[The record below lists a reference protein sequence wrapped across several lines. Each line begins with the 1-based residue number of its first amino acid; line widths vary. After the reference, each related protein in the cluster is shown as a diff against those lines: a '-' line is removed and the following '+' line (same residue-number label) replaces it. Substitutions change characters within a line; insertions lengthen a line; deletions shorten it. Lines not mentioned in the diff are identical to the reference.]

1 MTIIVRIA
9 GFILGA
15 AVGYQVTAWVAT
27 QLEPLRHVRI
37 EAVVGGLLVGAL
49 LGLVFAGWIWRWF
62 ERVMGWVLN
71 RLANV
76 SLRDVALGVLGLG
89 SGLVLAFLVGY
100 PLARI
105 PGVGNYLALAAAI
118 ALAYLGYHLVMQRRD
133 EVTST
138 LSRVDR
144 SSRGGVKGRGVP
156 KVLDTSVIIDGR
168 VADVV
173 TSGFLEGPLLVTRAV
188 LSELQRI
195 ADSSDTL
202 RRNRGRRGL
211 DVLRRLQQELQ
222 AVQIVE
228 DAKDSGPE
236 VDGSLVALA
245 KNVRGWIVTNDFN
258 LNKVAELQGI
268 RVLNIN
274 ELSQALRPVVL
285 PGEELT
291 VQVIKDGK
299 EAGQGVGYLDDG
311 TMVVVEGGKKYIG
324 DTPDVVVTSV
334 LQTVA
339 GRMIFGRPKE
349 AQGIS
354 SERR

>member
-1 MTIIVRIA
+1 MIVIIRIA
-9 GFILGA
+9 GLILGG
-15 AVGYQVTAWVAT
+15 AVGYQVTAWVVT
-27 QLEPLRHVRI
+27 QLEQLRGISIVLLG
-37 EAVVGGLLVGAL
+37 GGLLGGAL
-49 LGLVFAGWIWRWF
+49 LGLLLAVWIWRWF

-76 SLRDVALGVLGLG
+76 SLRDVSLGVLGLG
-89 SGLVLAFLVGY
+89 SGLLLAFLVGY

-105 PGVGNYLALAAAI
+105 PGIGNYLALAAAL
-118 ALAYLGYHLVMQRRD
+118 ALGYLGYHLVMQRRD

-144 SSRGGVKGRGVP
+144 LGRGTVKGRGVP

-173 TSGFLEGPLLVTRAV
+173 KAGFLEGPLLVARAV
-188 LSELQRI
+188 LAELQRI

-211 DVLRRLQQELQ
+211 DVLRRLQQDLQ
-222 AVQIVE
+222 TVQIVE
-228 DAKDSGPE
+228 DPKDGGAD
-236 VDGSLVALA
+236 VDSALVTLA
-245 KNVRGWIVTNDFN
+245 KSVRGWIVTNDFN

-311 TMVVVEGGKKYIG
+311 TMVVVEGGKKHIG
-324 DTPDVVVTSV
+324 GVSEVVVTSV

-349 AQGIS
+349 PQGVP